1 MKLSFR
7 LKAILGIALIEAV
20 LLTVLIVSVMAFIKA
35 ANQQQIDRYT
45 QIITSTFA
53 AMAEESLISQD
64 LDRLQSASRLLSNN
78 PGVVLVRIKDHK
90 QQLVAQ
96 ASQDQSATVWVNFNP
111 DRPSLADNIYQS
123 RQAIVVGGVDFGSVE
138 IGFDNSYLEKLLA
151 TTRNWSIGIAVLEMF
166 LVALFSLMLGSYLN
180 RQIGRFRQA
189 AEQISRGKL
198 GLQLP
203 VHGADEL
210 AKATLTFNQMSAALL
225 RQNQSLEAEVKART
239 AELEQANNQ
248 LSHVL
253 NQQATVLESQS
264 VGIVTLKDRVI
275 CWCNPAFAT
284 MVGCTDA
291 QQLIGQQTR
300 RFYAHE
306 ADYHAVGRAYQNLIN
321 DDILRHDYEFVREDG
336 QPLWV
341 ELSGTR
347 LPAADQSLW
356 VVVDVTARINAESA
370 LQCSELKFRTLFESS
385 NQAILI
391 LDQEQILD
399 CNSAALQLFGC
410 LNKAALCQFS
420 LSQLAGDPSAT
431 ETDLSAAMA
440 DYVSQAYQHGSVRFD
455 CLCQRRDNQRN
466 FHVEVVLSQ
475 LQLGSQT
482 QLLATIWDTSE
493 RMALLDTIKQ
503 QANTDYLTGLCNRR
517 YFMILAER
525 ELARLQ
531 RTQQHLSLLAIDIDY
546 FKTINDHYGHYAGDL
561 ALQEFAAVCT
571 EMLRQSDVLG
581 RIGGEEFAIL
591 LADTDLSQAEEIAER
606 LRTRLTLSKIKL
618 PDTDIEFGF
627 TVSIGVASLNSQQES
642 INQLIHRAD
651 LALYQAK
658 YQGRNR
664 VICA

>member
-1 MKLSFR
+1 MRLSFR

-20 LLTVLIVSVMAFIKA
+20 LLTILIVSVMAFIKA

-45 QIITSTFA
+45 QIITSTFT
-53 AMAEESLISQD
+53 AMAKDSLISQD

-96 ASQDQSATVWVNFNP
+96 ASQDQSATLWVNFNP
-111 DRPSLADNIYQS
+111 ASPSLPDNIYQS

-138 IGFDNSYLEKLLA
+138 IGFDTSYLEKLLA

-166 LVALFSLMLGSYLN
+166 LVAAFSLMLGSYLN
-180 RQIGRFRQA
+180 RQIGRFRLA

-203 VHGADEL
+203 VYGADEL
-210 AKATLTFNQMSAALL
+210 AQATLTFNQMSAAML
-225 RQNQSLEAEVKART
+225 RQNQSLEADVKART

-248 LSHVL
+248 LSHLL
-253 NQQATVLESQS
+253 NEQASLLESQS
-264 VGIVTLKDRVI
+264 VGIVTLKGRI
-275 CWCNPAFAT
+275 ISWCNPAFAK
-284 MVGCTDA
+284 MVACADYR
-291 QQLIGQQTR
+291 QLIGQPTR

-306 ADYHAVGRAYQNLIN
+306 ADYLAVGQAYQNLISA
-321 DDILRHDYEFVREDG
+321 DILRHDFEFVREDG
-336 QPLWV
+336 QSLWV

-347 LPAADQSLW
+347 LPSADQSLW
-356 VVVDVTARINAESA
+356 VVVDVTARVNAESA
-370 LQCSELKFRTLFESS
+370 LQCSELKFRSLFEST

-391 LDQEQILD
+391 LDQGQVLD
-399 CNSAALQLFGC
+399 CNSAAIQLFGC
-410 LNKAALCQFS
+410 LDKAALAQFS
-420 LSQLAGDPSAT
+420 LSQLVINPQTADSNWQ
-431 ETDLSAAMA
+431 SSMA
-440 DYVSQAYQHGSVRFD
+440 DYFSQAYEQGSVRFD
-455 CLCQRRDNQRN
+455 CLCQRQDNQRS
-466 FHVEVVLSQ
+466 FYVEVLLSQ

-525 ELARLQ
+525 ELARIQ
-531 RTQQHLSLLAIDIDY
+531 RTQQPLALLAIDIDY
-546 FKTINDHYGHYAGDL
+546 FKTINDRYGHLAGDL
-561 ALQEFAAVCT
+561 ALQQFAAVCT
-571 EMLRQSDVLG
+571 ELLRQTDVLS

-591 LADTDLSQAEEIAER
+591 LANTDLSQAEEIAER
-606 LRTRLTLSKIKL
+606 LRIRLKGIRIQL
-618 PDTDIEFGF
+618 PAADIEFGF
-627 TVSIGVASLNSQQES
+627 TVSIGVVCLSSQQES

-658 YQGRNR
+658 YKGRNR